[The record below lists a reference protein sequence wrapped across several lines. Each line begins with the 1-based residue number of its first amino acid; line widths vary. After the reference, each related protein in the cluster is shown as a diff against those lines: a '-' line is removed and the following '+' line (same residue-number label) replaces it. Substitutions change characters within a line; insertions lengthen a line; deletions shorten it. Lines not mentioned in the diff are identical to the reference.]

1 VADLSGGRRRARRV
15 PAARRVVS
23 WLVWW
28 VLLMSLW
35 VVLDDSIAF
44 DELLAG
50 AGAAAIAAFGAELA
64 SHQAGARFRMRAEWL
79 GPAFRLPGQLVGDTV
94 IVFAALWRCLSRGEQ
109 PHSGFRE
116 EPVRSGPQTAEG
128 STRRVLLVGGRS
140 VAPNTFVLGLD
151 RERDLM
157 VVHHL
162 VLPEQETLS

>member
-1 VADLSGGRRRARRV
+1 VADLSGGRPRLRRV
-15 PAARRVVS
+15 PPARRVVS
-23 WLVWW
+23 WLAWW

-64 SHQAGARFRMRAEWL
+64 SHQAGARFRIRAEWL
-79 GPAFRLPGQLVGDTV
+79 GPVLSLPAQLLRDTV
-94 IVFAALWRCLSRGEQ
+94 IVFTALWRCLSRGEQ
-109 PHSGFRE
+109 PHSGFGA
-116 EPVRSGPQTAEG
+116 EPVRPGPQTAEG
-128 STRRVLLVGGRS
+128 ATRRVLLVGGRS

-151 RERDLM
+151 REQGVL

-162 VLPEQETLS
+162 VQPEREAAG